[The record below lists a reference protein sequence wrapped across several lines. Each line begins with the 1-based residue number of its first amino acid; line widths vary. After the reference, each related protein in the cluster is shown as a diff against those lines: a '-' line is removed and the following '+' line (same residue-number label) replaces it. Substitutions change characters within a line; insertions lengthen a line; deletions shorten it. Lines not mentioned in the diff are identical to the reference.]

1 MPRKSLRRGRRSRPP
16 WWFMPLV
23 MAGLGAAAMALA
35 VIPLIIAEGAGAA
48 ARQAMGIVMFSGLI
62 LGTAFTLFVVP
73 MFYTFISLSDE
84 KWAKAEAV
92 RHAE

>member
-35 VIPLIIAEGAGAA
+35 
-48 ARQAMGIVMFSGLI
+48 AMMIV
-62 LGTAFTLFVVP
+62 V
-73 MFYTFISLSDE
+73 D
-84 KWAKAEAV
+84 
-92 RHAE
+92 